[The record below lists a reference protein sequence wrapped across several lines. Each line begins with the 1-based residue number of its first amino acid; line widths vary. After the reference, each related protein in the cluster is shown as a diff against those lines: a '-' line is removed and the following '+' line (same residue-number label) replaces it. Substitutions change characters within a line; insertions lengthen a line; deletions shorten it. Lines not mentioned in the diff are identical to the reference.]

1 MAPLPISMWRTVLDA
16 SASPTVV
23 GDAVTGRVEYANPAA
38 RALFGYSAAQF
49 TEFTGRTLHPSD
61 DLTTIDAISDALD
74 AEGHAFVPST
84 RLQTRD
90 YRTCW
95 AQVHV
100 SRVHHVDRPFWV
112 ATYQDITEQVERSRQ
127 LERLSQL
134 TTVGR
139 LAAGVAHEV
148 NNPATF
154 VLANLDSLRVALD
167 GHADADV
174 HDMLEESMEG
184 VKRIAKVAQQLK
196 GLAHDELDTEGT
208 IDFDSALDEAA
219 RLTRT
224 LVERRGRLLVEH
236 GSVGTGPG
244 DHPRLV
250 SALVNLLL
258 NAADAI
264 EPGGLVRLR
273 CRRRGSRAQIL
284 VSDNGS
290 GMAPEVQKRALEP
303 FFSTRPAGRGSGLG
317 LSVTWR
323 IITDLGGSLLLSS
336 APNEGT
342 TVTVDLPLVRAE
354 KPAPAPVVPRLK
366 RLLVVDDEEH
376 LLRAVRRM
384 LSGHFEVE
392 LASSGADALRMVEGM
407 DLILLDLV
415 MPHMDGIAVYEALT
429 EDQKKRVL
437 FMSGGALDARG
448 RTFLKSHRTLPKPF
462 GTATLLGALR
472 QAADR
477 VTSSG

>member
-1 MAPLPISMWRTVLDA
+1 MAPLPLSMWRSVLDV
-16 SASPTVV
+16 SAAPTVV
-23 GDAVTGRVEYANPAA
+23 GDSLTGRVHYANPAA
-38 RALFGYSAAQF
+38 RALFGYSDEEFSQ
-49 TEFTGRTLHPSD
+49 FTGRTLHPAD
-61 DLTTIDAISDALD
+61 DLTTVDSISDALD
-74 AEGHAFVPST
+74 TEGHAFVPST

-90 YRTCW
+90 YRTRW

-100 SRVHHVDRPFWV
+100 ARVTHVDQSFWV
-112 ATYQDITEQVERSRQ
+112 ATYQDITEQVERTRH

-154 VLANLDSLRVALD
+154 VLANLDSLQVALE
-167 GHADADV
+167 GVGNTDV
-174 HDMLEESMEG
+174 NEMLEESIVG
-184 VKRIAKVAQQLK
+184 VQRIAKVAQQLK

-208 IDFDSALDEAA
+208 IDFDAALDEAA
-219 RLTRT
+219 QLTRT
-224 LVERRGRLLVEH
+224 LIERRGRLLVEH

-273 CRRRGSRAQIL
+273 CRRRGARAQIL
-284 VSDNGS
+284 VSDNGV
-290 GMAPEVQKRALEP
+290 GMAPEVQKRALQP

-323 IITDLGGSLLLSS
+323 IVTDIGGSLLLSS
-336 APNEGT
+336 APDEGT
-342 TVTVDLPLVRAE
+342 TVTVDLPLERVE
-354 KPAPAPVVPRLK
+354 LPATTPVAPRIK
-366 RLLVVDDEEH
+366 RLLVVDDEEN

-392 LASSGADALRMVEGM
+392 LASSGAEALTMVAGM
-407 DLILLDLV
+407 DLILMDLV
-415 MPHMDGIAVYEALT
+415 MPNMDGIAVYQALT
-429 EDQKKRVL
+429 EDQKKRVV

-448 RTFLKSHRTLPKPF
+448 RAFLKSHRTLPKPF
-462 GTATLLGALR
+462 GPETLLGALR

-477 VTSSG
+477 VASSG